1 MQNAKRWLLPAG
13 IEESLPPL
21 AWRVEQLRRR
31 ILDLFVSWGY
41 DLVIPPLI
49 EYVESLLITGDEYL
63 NLQTSKLVDQLNG
76 RLMGVRADITSQAAR
91 IDAHMLQGR
100 LINRLCYT
108 GETLTTRPGNFRGTR
123 SPLQFGAEIYGDTG
137 YEGDIEIIRLMLET
151 LTVIGVENVYIDLG
165 HVGIFSAL
173 STAAGFD
180 KEQENYFS
188 GLLNK
193 KAAHEVQEYLEA
205 QDVSGK
211 FKEQLM
217 ALLELHGK
225 PEVLKQADALLG
237 DIAGVRAALEELSA
251 ISLRLSS
258 LEIKP
263 YYDLAE
269 LRGYHY
275 KTGVVFAAFVPGI
288 GQEVMRG
295 GRYDNLGKV
304 FGRARPA
311 VGFSGDLHLL
321 TRISADGKKHADDR
335 DTGKRSIFAPSIP
348 AEEDEAGLEAVIA
361 ELRQSGNR
369 VVRSLHRDATPE
381 EANCTCVLIS
391 EAGEW
396 LVKEL

>member
-13 IEESLPPL
+13 IEESLPPA
-21 AWRVEQLRRR
+21 AWRIEKLRRR
-31 ILDLFVSWGY
+31 ILDLFASWGY
-41 DLVIPPLI
+41 ELVIPPLI
-49 EYVESLLITGDEYL
+49 EYVESLLITGDECL
-63 NLQTSKLVDQLNG
+63 NLQTFKLVDQLNG

-91 IDAHMLQGR
+91 IDAHMLRGHS
-100 LINRLCYT
+100 INRLCYT
-108 GETLTTRPGNFRGTR
+108 GETLTARPSNFLGTR

-137 YEGDIEIIRLMLET
+137 CEGDIEIIRLMLET
-151 LTVIGVENVYIDLG
+151 LMVIGVENVYIDLG

-180 KEQENYFS
+180 REQKEHFS
-188 GLLNK
+188 DLLNK
-193 KAAHEVQEYLEA
+193 KAAHEAQEYLEA
-205 QDVSGK
+205 QGVSPK
-211 FKEQLM
+211 YKEQLM
-217 ALLELHGK
+217 ALLELHGR
-225 PEVLKQADALLG
+225 PEILQRADALLG
-237 DIAGVRAALEELSA
+237 GIAGVKAALGELSE

-258 LEIKP
+258 LDIEP

-288 GQEVMRG
+288 GQEIMRG

-321 TRISADGKKHADDR
+321 TEISKEDKSHANDHDP
-335 DTGKRSIFAPSIP
+335 GKRSIFVPLPS
-348 AEEDEAGLEAVIA
+348 AEEDEESLEAVVA
-361 ELRQSGNR
+361 GLRQSGDR

-381 EANCTCVLIS
+381 ESNCAHMLIFK
-391 EAGEW
+391 AGEW
-396 LVKEL
+396 SVEEL

>member
-1 MQNAKRWLLPAG
+1 MPPA
-13 IEESLPPL
+13 
-21 AWRVEQLRRR
+21 AWRIERLRRR
-31 ILDLFVSWGY
+31 ILDLFASWGY

-49 EYVESLLITGDEYL
+49 EYVESLLITGDECL
-63 NLQTSKLVDQLNG
+63 NLQTCKLVDQLNG

-91 IDAHMLQGR
+91 IDAHMLQGH

-108 GETLTTRPGNFRGTR
+108 GETLTARPGNFLGTR

-137 YEGDIEIIRLMLET
+137 REGDIEIIRLMLKT
-151 LTVIGVENVYIDLG
+151 LATIGVEDVYIDLG
-165 HVGIFSAL
+165 HVGVFSAL
-173 STAAGFD
+173 SAAVGFD
-180 KEQENYFS
+180 KEQENHFS
-188 GLLNK
+188 DLLNK
-193 KAAHEVQEYLEA
+193 KAVHEVQEYLEA
-205 QDVSGK
+205 QGVSGK

-217 ALLELHGK
+217 ALPELHGK

-237 DIAGVRAALEELSA
+237 DVEGVRAALEELSE

-258 LEIKP
+258 LGIEP

-288 GQEVMRG
+288 GQEIMRG

-321 TRISADGKKHADDR
+321 AGLSAESKKRAEGSNA
-335 DTGKRSIFAPSIP
+335 GKRSIFAQPTS
-348 AEEDEAGLEAVIA
+348 AGEDEEGLEETIA
-361 ELRQSGNR
+361 ELRRSGDR

-381 EANCTCVLIS
+381 EANCTYVLVL

-396 LVKEL
+396 LVREL